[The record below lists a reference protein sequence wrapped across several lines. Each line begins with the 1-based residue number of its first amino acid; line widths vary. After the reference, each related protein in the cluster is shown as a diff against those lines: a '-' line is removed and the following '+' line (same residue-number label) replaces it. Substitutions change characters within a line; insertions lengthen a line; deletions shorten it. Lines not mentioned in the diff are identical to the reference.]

1 MQNDK
6 KKKTQNQLNI
16 LISKIEWVTRKEF
29 TEIKF
34 EGQSVFCNHRY
45 HLLVAIKKNAG

>member
-6 KKKTQNQLNI
+6 KNTQNQLNS

-34 EGQSVFCNHRY
+34 EGQSVFCNHCY

>member
-6 KKKTQNQLNI
+6 KNTQNQLNS
-16 LISKIEWVTRKEF
+16 LISKTEWVTRKEF

-45 HLLVAIKKNAG
+45 LLVAIKKNAG